1 MKEGF
6 GQNRLVNAIKV
17 FFWRRACQS
26 YNIHRDIRSGWIAL
40 KKGHK
45 DFVVIVSSHTEGQ
58 TRVLGVLPDRKKETV
73 VQFLNQIP
81 DKLKATIESVA
92 TDMYEGYLNAAK
104 ESLGEEVEIVIDRFH
119 VAQTYRNGRTYFVNR
134 SKNALA
140 GIE

>member
-1 MKEGF
+1 
-6 GQNRLVNAIKV
+6 VNHITH
-17 FFWRRACQS
+17 
-26 YNIHRDIRSGWIAL
+26 IGTLGLDEIAL

-73 VQFLNQIP
+73 IQFLEQIP

-104 ESLGEEVEIVIDRFH
+104 EGLGEEVEIVIDRFH
-119 VAQTYRNGRTYFVNR
+119 VARLTEKGRTYFVNR
-134 SKNALA
+134 AKRLA